1 MFSDIQQTVFTEQQ
15 IADLVARL
23 GADISRDYQN
33 KNLVL
38 VGVLRGAAV
47 FLADLMR
54 TITIPC
60 RIDFIEVSSY
70 GNQTHSSGEVVL
82 VKDVKGPLDGSD
94 LLIVEDMLDSGTT
107 LAYLRKHFQE
117 CGAASVKC
125 CVLLDK
131 KSAHDPSLSAEYTG
145 ACCPDGFLVGYG
157 LDFAQHYRH
166 LPYIGI
172 LRPEVYQASP
182 GRT

>member
-1 MFSDIQQTVFTEQQ
+1 MFSDIQQTVLTQEQ
-15 IADLVARL
+15 IAALVARL
-23 GADISRDYQN
+23 GAQISRDYQD
-33 KNLVL
+33 KNLLL
-38 VGVLRGAAV
+38 VCVLRGAAV
-47 FLADLMR
+47 FMADLMR

-70 GNQTHSSGEVVL
+70 GDNAHTSGQVSL
-82 VKDVKGPLDGSD
+82 VKDVKGPLAGSD

-107 LAYLRKHFQE
+107 LAYLRKHFAD

-131 KSAHDPSLSAEYTG
+131 KSAHDESLSAEYTG
-145 ACCPDGFLVGYG
+145 AEAPDGFLVGYG

-166 LPYIGI
+166 LPFIGI
-172 LRPEVYQASP
+172 LRPEVYRSP
-182 GRT
+182 SRT